1 MSFQLSSLLFKRK
14 PRTAAVSVNLA
25 ENPETLAEVI
35 QNPLINSLKSDIAR
49 VEAKLKE
56 SSINLGRNHP
66 QTVRTQAEL
75 GSLRKQLA
83 SETRH
88 IHSSIGTSFEVGK
101 HKETDLLAA
110 MEKQKEKVLELNK
123 QRDLVNVLKRD
134 VEAAQRN
141 FEGVSHRSAQ
151 TRLESVSVQTN
162 IATLNP
168 ASIPT
173 DPSRPKILLYLL
185 ASIFFGTVLG
195 VAVAF
200 GLELRSRRVRSVEDL
215 MEAVQVPVF
224 EIIPAAESL
233 PPLRKP
239 AHKFLRSKAPRRVL
253 GAGTS

>member
-1 MSFQLSSLLFKRK
+1 M
-14 PRTAAVSVNLA
+14 
-25 ENPETLAEVI
+25 

-49 VEAKLKE
+49 VEAKLQE

-66 QTVRTQAEL
+66 QTMRAQAEL
-75 GSLRKQLA
+75 APLENRLA

-101 HKETDLLAA
+101 HKEKELLEA
-110 MEKQKEKVLELNK
+110 MEIQKKRVLELNK
-123 QRDLVNVLKRD
+123 QRDQISVLKRD

-141 FEGVSHRSAQ
+141 FESVSHRSAQ
-151 TRLESVSVQTN
+151 TRLESLSVQTN
-162 IATLNP
+162 ISTLNP

-173 DPSRPKILLYLL
+173 DPSRPRILLYLL

-224 EIIPAAESL
+224 EIIPAAESS
-233 PPLRKP
+233 PPLRKS
-239 AHKFLRSKAPRRVL
+239 AHKFLRSKAPRRAL